1 MSLSKTPRSF
11 SVNSK
16 KETLNSKELNI
27 KINFLIRNSKNDLH
41 KIENAEFFKVSKPV
55 GKLYQLLRMTV
66 NFKMNISLKQN
77 SYDNLYNKN
86 TAKEI
91 KKIIFNYLKER
102 KDIKIKNLKKNKNVI
117 SYEYLHTIIT
127 IEIVSDKG
135 IVSIFILREL
145 N

>member
-1 MSLSKTPRSF
+1 
-11 SVNSK
+11 
-16 KETLNSKELNI
+16 
-27 KINFLIRNSKNDLH
+27 
-41 KIENAEFFKVSKPV
+41 
-55 GKLYQLLRMTV
+55 MTV

-117 SYEYLHTIIT
+117 SYEYLHTIIP

-135 IVSIFILREL
+135 IVYIFILREL